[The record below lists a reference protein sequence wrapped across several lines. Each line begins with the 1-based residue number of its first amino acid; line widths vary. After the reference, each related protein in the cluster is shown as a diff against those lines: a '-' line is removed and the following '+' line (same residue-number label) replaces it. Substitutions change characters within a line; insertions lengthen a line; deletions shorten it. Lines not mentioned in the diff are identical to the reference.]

1 MSAFM
6 AKRKYQKHT
15 SNKQQAKT
23 EPNVN
28 KYVQEQ
34 SIKTILTKFDSVL
47 FCERTRFFQ
56 MDIRS
61 AYELSDFHIQ
71 SAIVSVRT

>member
-1 MSAFM
+1 M

-28 KYVQEQ
+28 KYIQEQ